1 MFSYVIG
8 VEEIEASKIFDYLY
22 KEYFCVDFI
31 DTKTYLNGSIY
42 INPECN
48 KKDDGKEL
56 SFWHLT
62 TREKTYTKKVG
73 NQYIKYKDRL
83 IDYDR
88 ADRLEWV
95 KKIIENHSDS
105 KIKSFYKKETKHGNP
120 IRLYLWAYDEDFVV
134 ILQKLG
140 KSSSFLVTSFYITHA
155 DKRRD
160 YQNYY
165 ERYYGGS
172 DESLKGCEWF

>member
-8 VEEIEASKIFDYLY
+8 VEDIEASEIFEYLY
-22 KEYFCVDFI
+22 SKYFYVDFI
-31 DTKTYLNGSIY
+31 KNKTYLNKSIY
-42 INPECN
+42 VNPESY
-48 KKDDGKEL
+48 KKDEGKEL

-62 TREKTYTKKVG
+62 TREKTYTKKEG
-73 NQYIKYKDRL
+73 NRYVKYKERL
-83 IDYDR
+83 LDIDR

-105 KIKSFYKKETKHGNP
+105 KIKLFYKKETTHKKP
-120 IRLYLWAYDEDFVV
+120 IRLYLWVYDEDFVV

-140 KSSSFLVTSFYITHA
+140 RSSSFLVTSFYITHA

-160 YQNYY
+160 YQKFY
-165 ERYYGGS
+165 EIYCEKKDS
-172 DESLKGCEWF
+172 NLKDCEWF

>member
-8 VEEIEASKIFDYLY
+8 VEDIEAIKIFDYLY
-22 KEYFCVDFI
+22 VEYFYADFI
-31 DTKTYLNGSIY
+31 KEKTYLNGTIF
-42 INPECN
+42 INPESY

-62 TREKTYTKKVG
+62 TRDKTYTKRVG
-73 NQYIKYKDRL
+73 NQYIKYKERL
-83 IDYDR
+83 LDIDR

-95 KKIIENHSDS
+95 KKIIENYTDS
-105 KIKSFYKKETKHGNP
+105 KIKSFYKKETKAGKP

-160 YQNYY
+160 YQDNYETY
-165 ERYYGGS
+165 CDGK
-172 DESLKGCEWF
+172 DVKLNGCEWF